1 MAHLQLGDARVHR
14 RGRRGRLHPPSREHR
29 PDHPR
34 RRTSRRGHVTVTV
47 LGAGAW
53 GTTLATILARDGGR
67 DVVLWTRDAGQAA
80 EIAARRE
87 NRKYL
92 AGIRVPDRVEV
103 TAEISR
109 ALASDDLIVAAPS
122 QGVRPLRDRIA
133 SLLRPEHRL
142 LSATKGLADDGRRMS
157 QLWAEAIAPERVAVL
172 SGPNISREIAA
183 GLPAPTVVAS
193 VDPATARHFQS
204 LVGTP
209 MFRVYTNADVVGVE
223 LCGALKNVVALGAGA
238 IDGMG
243 YGENAKAGF
252 VTRGLAEIARYG
264 FSEGANPLTVAGLAG
279 FGDLIA
285 TCTSKFSRNRMV
297 GELLAKGV
305 PLAEIPQRLGGQIAE
320 GIGTAEA
327 TYHASRKRGV
337 VMPITEQTHLVL
349 SGGKPIRA
357 AMRDLMDREQGE
369 EVAGPL
375 AEISRLLGTFA
386 AAQRE
391 EHAASPKRT

>member
-1 MAHLQLGDARVHR
+1 
-14 RGRRGRLHPPSREHR
+14 
-29 PDHPR
+29 
-34 RRTSRRGHVTVTV
+34 VTVSV
-47 LGAGAW
+47 LQAGSW
-53 GTTLATILARDGGR
+53 GTTLATILARDRGTDVILWAR
-67 DVVLWTRDAGQAA
+67 DPQQAQD
-80 EIAARRE
+80 IAQRRE

-92 AGIRVPDRVEV
+92 PGIRVPDRVEV
-103 TAEISR
+103 TSDLER
-109 ALASDDLIVAAPS
+109 ALASNDLVVAAPS
-122 QGVRPLRDRIA
+122 RGVRDLRDRVA
-133 SLLRPEHRL
+133 PLLRADHRI

-157 QLWAEAIAPERVAVL
+157 QLWAEVLAPDRVAVL

-183 GLPAPTVVAS
+183 GLPAPTVIAS
-193 VDPATARHFQS
+193 VAPETARHFQDV
-204 LVGTP
+204 VGTP

-223 LCGALKNVVALGAGA
+223 LCGALKNIVALGAGA

-264 FSEGANPLTVAGLAG
+264 FAEGANPLTVAGLAG

-285 TCTSKFSRNRMV
+285 TCTSKFSRNRTV

-305 PLAEIPQRLGGQIAE
+305 RPSEIPERLGGQVAE
-320 GIGTAEA
+320 GVSTAEA
-327 TYHASRKRGV
+327 TYRAAVKRGV

-349 SGGKPIRA
+349 SEGKPIRD

-375 AEISRLLGTFA
+375 AEISRLLATFA

-391 EHAASPKRT
+391 ESRST

>member
-1 MAHLQLGDARVHR
+1 
-14 RGRRGRLHPPSREHR
+14 
-29 PDHPR
+29 
-34 RRTSRRGHVTVTV
+34 VTVTV
-47 LGAGAW
+47 LQAGSW
-53 GTTLATILARDGGR
+53 GTTLATILARDGGK
-67 DVVLWTRDAGQAA
+67 DVVLWARDPVQAK
-80 EIAARRE
+80 EIATRRE

-103 TAEISR
+103 TADLDR
-109 ALASDDLIVAAPS
+109 ALSSDDLIVATPS
-122 QGVRPLRDRIA
+122 HGVRELRDRVA
-133 SLLRPEHRL
+133 PFLRKGHRV

-157 QLWAEAIAPERVAVL
+157 QLWAEALAPDRVAVL

-183 GLPAPTVVAS
+183 GLPAPTVIAS
-193 VDPATARHFQS
+193 VDPATARYFQS

-223 LCGALKNVVALGAGA
+223 LCGALKNIIALGAGA

-264 FSEGANPLTVAGLAG
+264 FAEGANPLTVAGLAG

-285 TCTSKFSRNRMV
+285 TCTSKFSRNRTV
-297 GELLAKGV
+297 GEMLAKGV
-305 PLAEIPQRLGGQIAE
+305 PVGEIGQRLGGQVAE
-320 GIGTAEA
+320 GMATAEA
-327 TYHASRKRGV
+327 TYRAATKRGV

-349 SGGKPIRA
+349 SEGKPIRQ

-375 AEISRLLGTFA
+375 AEISHLLATFA

-391 EHAASPKRT
+391 ESATGTGRT